1 MNLRATITLVMA
13 AVVMVAGIF
22 AINALTRPIIEQ
34 RENNKYVEVIPESVG
49 YVVYQSR
56 LDVPMLIRTID
67 LIDAGSRGDILAY
80 QTNFKGWSDGIEAI
94 VFVYSDR
101 LEIAA
106 LEITSHNETAGI
118 GDRLLENTDFLNQ
131 FTDRSGEQIL
141 SLGIDSLAG
150 VSAPVTLS
158 AVETAIQNVLSFHEL
173 ERLGVVVEP
182 VSPFAPFDRYVP
194 LITAVA
200 DRSAQYNTELD
211 DSEVIE
217 AIQLVENGVVKAVSY
232 TLSFTGYNR
241 SQNIE
246 LQFIFDHL
254 SSQLLGVEIVSHE
267 ETPGY
272 GKDLLESDTVITQLV
287 SESEKEIEA
296 IQVDANAGVTM
307 TTNGLRNAYLDI
319 VAYHREAYLGI
330 VEEDTTPPVIQILA
344 RPTTFNE
351 GDMEPDW
358 ASYFVVTNEEDA
370 VDVTVDR
377 GTLDMNTASATPY
390 VITATF
396 RDASG
401 NVSTATL
408 QITILPSEEVI
419 EIVITPP
426 SQERADL
433 FASLYS
439 EATLFNETTA
449 QNVLAESMT
458 NMYRI
463 ELDETL
469 LVMAYES
476 LIDGFYN
483 DSIRMI
489 VFITPD
495 GLVDQI
501 FVISNQETR
510 SYGGNLIADEA
521 FVAAFNQTSLTTSPD
536 VDTYTG
542 ATVTRDAI
550 VDGVTGV
557 LTYHQETF
565 TE

>member
-22 AINALTRPIIEQ
+22 AINALTRPIIDQ

-49 YVVYQSR
+49 YEEYQAR

-94 VFVYSDR
+94 VFVYADR

-106 LEITSHNETAGI
+106 LEITSHNETTGI

-131 FTDRSGEQIL
+131 FTDRSGEQFL

-158 AVETAIQNVLSFHEL
+158 AVETAIQNVLSFHEQ
-173 ERLGVVVEP
+173 ERLGVEVEP

-200 DRSAQYNTELD
+200 DRSGQYNAELD

-217 AIQLVENGVVKAVSY
+217 ATQLVENGVVKAVSY

-272 GKDLLESDTVITQLV
+272 GKDLLESDAVIAQLV

-426 SQERADL
+426 SQERSDL
-433 FASLYS
+433 FSTLYS

-463 ELDETL
+463 EQNETL
-469 LVMAYES
+469 LVMAYEL
-476 LIDGFYN
+476 LIDGFYS

-489 VFITPD
+489 VFVTPD
-495 GLVDQI
+495 RLVDQI

-510 SYGGNLIADEA
+510 SYGGNLIADET
-521 FVAAFNQTSLTTSPD
+521 FIAAFNQTSLTTAPE

-550 VDGVTGV
+550 VDGVTSV

>member
-1 MNLRATITLVMA
+1 MNLRATITLVIA

-22 AINALTRPIIEQ
+22 AINTLTRPIIEQ

-49 YVVYQSR
+49 YEEYQAR

-94 VFVYSDR
+94 VFVYADR

-106 LEITSHNETAGI
+106 LEITSHNETTGI

-131 FTDRSGEQIL
+131 FTDRNGEQFL

-158 AVETAIQNVLSFHEL
+158 AVETAIQNVLSFHEQ

-200 DRSAQYNTELD
+200 DRSGQYNTELD

-217 AIQLVENGVVKAVSY
+217 TIQLFENGVVKAVSY
-232 TLSFTGYNR
+232 TLAFTGYNR

-254 SSQLLGVEIVSHE
+254 SSQLLGVEIVSHD
-267 ETPGY
+267 ETSGY
-272 GKDLLESDTVITQLV
+272 GKDLLESDGVIAQLV
-287 SESEKEIEA
+287 TESDKEIEA
-296 IQVDANAGVTM
+296 IQVDANTGVTM

-370 VDVTVDR
+370 VDVTIDR
-377 GTLDMNTASATPY
+377 GTLDMNTASTTPY
-390 VITATF
+390 DIVATF

-401 NVSTATL
+401 NVSKATL
-408 QITILPSEEVI
+408 QITILPSEEVV

-439 EATLFNETTA
+439 EAKLFNETTA

-463 ELDETL
+463 EQDETL

-489 VFITPD
+489 VFVTPD

-510 SYGGNLIADEA
+510 SYGGNLIADET
-521 FVAAFNQTSLTTSPD
+521 FIAAFNQTSLTTAPE

-550 VDGVTGV
+550 VDGVTSV